1 MSSRALKLDFILK
14 SSIFDRSRQLVLD
27 PLYLEFDDNNL
38 VSSTPT
44 KFLKEEIEGIRYGIK
59 WIRGYGFYIGRI
71 YCIDI
76 KNRSGQIIKLRLKSI
91 YGIRKEQLADKYV
104 KIANTLFRYY
114 FDAIALQHIESYQN
128 NQPTEIVGVKIDARG
143 IVFDQKIGKISWNFL
158 GTKRYHT
165 YYSLFS
171 EVDPNKYK
179 AFEYLHHWNT
189 SLLESVIEAILKM
202 RSLDNEP
209 G

>member
-1 MSSRALKLDFILK
+1 MASQPLKLDFVLK
-14 SSIFDRSRQLVLD
+14 SSIFDRPRQLVLD

-38 VSSTPT
+38 SSSTPK
-44 KFLKEEIEGIRYGIK
+44 KFLKEEGIRFGIK
-59 WIRGYGFYIGRI
+59 WIKGLDFYIGRI

-91 YGIRKEQLADKYV
+91 YGIRKKELAEKYV
-104 KIANTLFRYY
+104 KIANALLRYY
-114 FDAIALQHIESYQN
+114 FHALALRHIEAFQN
-128 NQPTEIVGVKIDARG
+128 NQLIEILGVKIDAEG
-143 IVFDQKIGKISWNFL
+143 VLFDQKLGKISWNFL

-165 YYSLFS
+165 YYTLFS

-189 SLLESVIEAILKM
+189 SVLQSVVEGILKI
-202 RSLDNEP
+202 RSSEE
-209 G
+209 